1 VDRLKNNLLSCVKEA
16 IEKKKLKEPFD
27 AKDLMAACPGFA
39 EKYYGIFLVHHRK
52 GNPIKLPEIFE
63 RNDSGKYTLIKRK

>member
-1 VDRLKNNLLSCVKEA
+1 MWVNKN
-16 IEKKKLKEPFD
+16 EKYTCKRAVEKGELKEPFD
-27 AKDLMAACPGFA
+27 DEDVMKVCPGFA
-39 EKYYGIFLVHHRK
+39 KPTYRSTLVHHRK